1 MDSFWLPD
9 HLNALLP
16 RSIATP
22 KYVGA
27 ARLVPKADA
36 FLEPWTVL
44 GHLAARNRLGRLR
57 LGIGV
62 TDAGR
67 RNPAV
72 TAQAAAT
79 LHLLTRG
86 RAILGIGTGEREGN
100 EPYGVD
106 WSRPVAR
113 FEEAIATIRALWDS
127 GGELVTRD
135 SPYFPLRNAV
145 FDLPPY
151 RGKWPEI
158 WIASHGP
165 RMLRATGRYADAWF
179 PALMT
184 RPKDYAAGLE
194 VVRAAASDAG
204 RDPMSIIPATWLWVV
219 TGGSRDEVDEALGSD
234 IMKAIALNWPA
245 EVWARHGASHP
256 MGDDF
261 TGLQDLIP
269 QTLDEQTVLSY
280 TSDGP
285 AVAAERGHAH
295 RHTRRGHRS
304 GCGVARPR
312 PALRG
317 DGRCQR
323 GCSRACGAAWP
334 PACPSRGFFRLQFMR
349 GHRRPVRRRLSVT
362 ARPRSPLH
370 RSARAFSALW
380 NRSGCLAEEERRRHH
395 WAAKRPPRTWRG
407 LERHLAAWRAVWG
420 RSTEPPRITGIR
432 HPQRCPVLLTGLPPT
447 GPPGACGHP

>member
-1 MDSFWLPD
+1 MFKVGLTEPPVNTRYSPTAAVRASYLTAVATRMDSFWLGD
-9 HLNALLP
+9 HLNALFP

-22 KYVGA
+22 KYLGGA
-27 ARLVPKADA
+27 KLTPKIDA
-36 FLEPWTVL
+36 WLEPWTVL
-44 GHLAARNRLGRLR
+44 GHLAARNRLRRLR

-62 TDAGR
+62 TDASR

-79 LHLLTRG
+79 LHLLTKG

-179 PALMT
+179 PALIT

-204 RDPMSIIPATWLWVV
+204 RDPTSIIPATVLVVV
-219 TGGSRDEVDEALGSD
+219 TGRSRDEVDEALGSVA
-234 IMKAIALNWPA
+234 MKAFALNAPG
-245 EVWARHGASHP
+245 EVWARHGTRHP

-261 TGLQDLIP
+261 TGAQDLIP

-280 TSDGP
+280 TSN
-285 AVAAERGHAH
+285 V
-295 RHTRRGHRS
+295 
-304 GCGVARPR
+304 
-312 PALRG
+312 
-317 DGRCQR
+317 
-323 GCSRACGAAWP
+323 P
-334 PACPSRGFFRLQFMR
+334 PSLLKEG
-349 GHRRPVRRRLSVT
+349 
-362 ARPRSPLH
+362 
-370 RSARAFSALW
+370 
-380 NRSGCLAEEERRRHH
+380 
-395 WAAKRPPRTWRG
+395 
-407 LERHLAAWRAVWG
+407 
-420 RSTEPPRITGIR
+420 
-432 HPQRCPVLLTGLPPT
+432 LLTGTPAEVIDQAAEFRDHGLRYAVMWNVSVLQPSLRRGLAAS
-447 GPPGACGHP
+447 GPFARILRGLRKL